1 MVCSLETCRCWN
13 GTANAFWAK
22 SPNRMVETARVHDM
36 TADDSNESMKEPTTP
51 EEVLALHKI
60 LHADPQRYLAIVNNW
75 ITENPTNSHAYFERH
90 LGWMKIGEPRRA
102 IEDLNKALEL
112 DQEPVAFCSRG
123 EVYRHLGEY
132 EKALEDF
139 HRGEAIDPAEWKD
152 AAFGL
157 LYQADCHAGLGHE
170 AEALACCARL
180 PDDFWTP
187 GIAGAPA
194 GNKAEIADTLRRTAA
209 DARHKGR

>member
-1 MVCSLETCRCWN
+1 
-13 GTANAFWAK
+13 
-22 SPNRMVETARVHDM
+22 M

-157 LYQADCHAGLGHE
+157 LYQADCPCAIRSRSRGACLLCAAAGRLLDSGHRRRSGRQQGRDCGYIAPYCGRCPTQRTMIEANAGLLPIPPQSVHHS
-170 AEALACCARL
+170 ARWRAYAL
-180 PDDFWTP
+180 
-187 GIAGAPA
+187 
-194 GNKAEIADTLRRTAA
+194 E
-209 DARHKGR
+209 

>member
-1 MVCSLETCRCWN
+1 
-13 GTANAFWAK
+13 
-22 SPNRMVETARVHDM
+22 
-36 TADDSNESMKEPTTP
+36 
-51 EEVLALHKI
+51 
-60 LHADPQRYLAIVNNW
+60 
-75 ITENPTNSHAYFERH
+75 
-90 LGWMKIGEPRRA
+90 MKIGEPRRA

-157 LYQADCHAGLGHE
+157 LYQADCHARLGHE

-180 PDDFWTP
+180 PTTSGLRASPALRPATRPRLRIHCAVLRPMPDTKDDDRSERRPPTN
-187 GIAGAPA
+187 PA
-194 GNKAEIADTLRRTAA
+194 AIRSPFRPMARLRS
-209 DARHKGR
+209 